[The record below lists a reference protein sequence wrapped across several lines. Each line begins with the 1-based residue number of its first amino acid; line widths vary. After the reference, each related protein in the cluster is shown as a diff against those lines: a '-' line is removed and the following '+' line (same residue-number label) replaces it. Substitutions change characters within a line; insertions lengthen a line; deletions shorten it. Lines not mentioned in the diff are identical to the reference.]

1 MKDDELDM
9 TDDELE
15 MKDDE
20 LAMNPVALRCK
31 DCRAPLLSA
40 SKCKAR
46 PRSSLKWR
54 TSGNSVRAD
63 ATWKHSLQPRHW
75 FLPRPKTATSCT

>member
-40 SKCKAR
+40 GKCRAR
-46 PRSSLKWR
+46 P
-54 TSGNSVRAD
+54 
-63 ATWKHSLQPRHW
+63 
-75 FLPRPKTATSCT
+75 